1 LVVGIHVT
9 AWQASAVEA
18 VVDGDDHAHCEAG
31 EGSAAEASVDAV
43 N

>member
-9 AWQASAVEA
+9 AGQASAVEA
-18 VVDGDDHAHCEAG
+18 VVGGDDQVYCKVG
-31 EGSAAEASVDAV
+31 QGSAAEASVDAV